1 MRKITA
7 FFLMMFCVC
16 LLAVPAAAAETEQ
29 VITAWE
35 WIQEEDRP
43 EIAHDRMDL
52 RERAKEGVLLKE
64 EIIDLLPKQITALVD
79 GKEQIITIAKW
90 DCKAYPKAGT
100 RWSKWDFHAQLPEG
114 YVLGDRVPK
123 LTLRVVLSISKKAA
137 EDPDNWI
144 YGYDEYGR
152 LLYKGYIH
160 WNAQGYRIDYT
171 YYAYPSEAVRQVD
184 YKKDV
189 EYNRA
194 GQALSEVAYDY
205 LDRATSSGTYVY
217 EASGYQIH
225 RTVYLAH
232 KLNAK
237 PVIDGYA
244 TDTYD
249 QNNRLTYTATY
260 NQYKNLEQEFQYDS
274 AGNISEMA
282 QHSATA
288 GDNFGKVLYR
298 IRYAY
303 DDYGNVIKEVQ
314 EYITGSIT
322 QTEYTNNEQGQ
333 PVTAVITRTSG
344 GETEI
349 VTVHYEYAEDGRT
362 LLRKESEDKQSF
374 TVSNEYCREY
384 SDPTMPGVET
394 NCFYYDPDTEEETAC
409 FYRYDA
415 LGRKIEDRQEDAEG
429 KLLKYTVHT
438 YVDDSSTRI
447 AQRYYERYDK
457 ENGTF
462 SKYIDVYNDMGFVAK
477 QTYASYDAKGNLTGT
492 TVDETSYDENGQ
504 KIGQTTSEIVYDGQ
518 GRPTSEIKYQT
529 VGDQETARTEISNS
543 YDEQGKLTATV
554 VTVNAY
560 DESGAYL
567 GYTKTETVYDAS
579 GGASETVTKYD
590 SEGRPYP
597 DNDAAPFVLR
607 NPQPEGQ
614 QNEEQSIPNTEEPVA
629 EEPAAEAPVA
639 EEPAAEEPDAEE
651 PAAEEPAAEE
661 PAAEEPAAE
670 EPAAEEP
677 AAEEPAAEEPAAEEL
692 AAEEPAAVPPAEQPA
707 PEEPAGEDVE
717 TE

>member
-100 RWSKWDFHAQLPEG
+100 RWSKWDFQAQLPEG

-232 KLNAK
+232 KLNA
-237 PVIDGYA
+237 
-244 TDTYD
+244 
-249 QNNRLTYTATY
+249 
-260 NQYKNLEQEFQYDS
+260 
-274 AGNISEMA
+274 
-282 QHSATA
+282 
-288 GDNFGKVLYR
+288 
-298 IRYAY
+298 
-303 DDYGNVIKEVQ
+303 
-314 EYITGSIT
+314 
-322 QTEYTNNEQGQ
+322 
-333 PVTAVITRTSG
+333 
-344 GETEI
+344 
-349 VTVHYEYAEDGRT
+349 
-362 LLRKESEDKQSF
+362 
-374 TVSNEYCREY
+374 
-384 SDPTMPGVET
+384 
-394 NCFYYDPDTEEETAC
+394 
-409 FYRYDA
+409 
-415 LGRKIEDRQEDAEG
+415 
-429 KLLKYTVHT
+429 
-438 YVDDSSTRI
+438 
-447 AQRYYERYDK
+447 
-457 ENGTF
+457 
-462 SKYIDVYNDMGFVAK
+462 
-477 QTYASYDAKGNLTGT
+477 
-492 TVDETSYDENGQ
+492 
-504 KIGQTTSEIVYDGQ
+504 
-518 GRPTSEIKYQT
+518 
-529 VGDQETARTEISNS
+529 
-543 YDEQGKLTATV
+543 
-554 VTVNAY
+554 
-560 DESGAYL
+560 
-567 GYTKTETVYDAS
+567 
-579 GGASETVTKYD
+579 
-590 SEGRPYP
+590 
-597 DNDAAPFVLR
+597 
-607 NPQPEGQ
+607 
-614 QNEEQSIPNTEEPVA
+614 
-629 EEPAAEAPVA
+629 
-639 EEPAAEEPDAEE
+639 
-651 PAAEEPAAEE
+651 
-661 PAAEEPAAE
+661 
-670 EPAAEEP
+670 
-677 AAEEPAAEEPAAEEL
+677 
-692 AAEEPAAVPPAEQPA
+692 
-707 PEEPAGEDVE
+707 
-717 TE
+717 